1 MQVKKVMTMT
11 YDHELILIGHIYE
24 EDEWGNQVP
33 VETRKPVLCNIKSIG
48 RNEFYNAAM
57 TGLKPSIIFVIHGYE
72 YEGEQEV
79 EFEGEIYKVIRTYAT
94 GFEEIELTCEKVAAN
109 G

>member
-57 TGLKPSIIFVIHGYE
+57 NGLKPSIIFVIHGYE

>member
-1 MQVKKVMTMT
+1 MQPKRVIIMT

-48 RNEFYNAAM
+48 RNEFYAAAQ
-57 TGLKPSIIFVIHGYE
+57 TGLKPEITFVIHGYE
-72 YEGEQEV
+72 YNEEKEV
-79 EFEGEIYKVIRTYAT
+79 EFEGEKYKVIRTYMKD
-94 GFEEIELTCEKVAAN
+94 FEEMELTCEKVAGN
-109 G
+109 E